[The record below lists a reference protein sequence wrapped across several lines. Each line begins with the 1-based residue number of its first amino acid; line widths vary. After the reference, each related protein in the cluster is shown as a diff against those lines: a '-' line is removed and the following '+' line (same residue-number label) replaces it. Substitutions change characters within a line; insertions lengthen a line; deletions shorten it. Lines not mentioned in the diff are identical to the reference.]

1 MMVVLVV
8 GMMFDDEDEDD
19 DDDEDEDDEDDE
31 DEDDEDVAVQGEG
44 GRYVCGNTDGRRS
57 SLSLCNDMKE
67 LLVVPKKYKNLTKTK
82 RRGRRGRR
90 GGRNRTPP
98 LNRYCYR
105 KNQLGTEF
113 YLAARG

>member
-1 MMVVLVV
+1 MW
-8 GMMFDDEDEDD
+8 EHRWKE
-19 DDDEDEDDEDDE
+19 E
-31 DEDDEDVAVQGEG
+31 
-44 GRYVCGNTDGRRS
+44 
-57 SLSLCNDMKE
+57 LSLCNDMKE

-90 GGRNRTPP
+90 SRTPL

>member
-1 MMVVLVV
+1 MW
-8 GMMFDDEDEDD
+8 EHRWKE
-19 DDDEDEDDEDDE
+19 E
-31 DEDDEDVAVQGEG
+31 
-44 GRYVCGNTDGRRS
+44 
-57 SLSLCNDMKE
+57 LSLCNDMKE
-67 LLVVPKKYKNLTKTK
+67 LLVVPKKYKNLTKMK

-90 GGRNRTPP
+90 GRRSRTPP